1 MMEFE
6 YTDEQGNDFTYEA
19 SSKEVD
25 EVAKEIGYENI
36 VDTLIMDYKVDK
48 KKLDEYTIRKVIE
61 MLIDD
66 AWIEPTDLAGE
77 EQIKEALYETAIKH
91 DEACKIQREEDDA
104 SWRLRCRI

>member
-1 MMEFE
+1 MREFE
-6 YTDEQGNDFTYEA
+6 YIDEGGNEIIYEA
-19 SSKEVD
+19 SNAEIA

-36 VDTLIMDYKVDK
+36 LDTLTLHYKLDI

-61 MLIDD
+61 LLIDD